1 MSRTDTW
8 KAAERAIAAKMNGER
23 TSNQGLGS
31 AVADVLTES
40 YAVEVKHR
48 AALPGWL
55 LNAVAQARRNAPR
68 GKTPLVVLHEAGSR
82 YDDALVVVRL
92 ADFQELWGD

>member
-1 MSRTDTW
+1 MSHTDTW
-8 KAAERAIAAKMNGER
+8 KAAERAIAAKMNGQR

-31 AVADVLTES
+31 ATAYVETES
-40 YAVEVKHR
+40 YAVECKHR
-48 AALPGWL
+48 QSLPGWL
-55 LNAVAQARRNAPR
+55 LDAVRQARRNAPQ

-82 YDDALVVVRL
+82 YDDALVVLRL

>member
-1 MSRTDTW
+1 MSRTTTW
-8 KAAERAIAAKMNGER
+8 KSAERAIAARLNGRR
-23 TSNQGLGS
+23 TSNAGLGT
-31 AVADVLTES
+31 AAPDVLTET

-55 LNAVAQARRNAPR
+55 LDAMRQARANAPA
-68 GKTPLVVLHEAGSR
+68 GKVPLVALHEAGSR
-82 YDDALVVVRL
+82 YDDALVVLRL

>member
-1 MSRTDTW
+1 MSHTATW
-8 KAAERAIAAKMNGER
+8 KAAERAIAARMNGQR

-31 AVADVLTES
+31 ATADVETPT
-40 YAVEVKHR
+40 YAVECKHR
-48 AALPGWL
+48 RSLPGWL
-55 LNAVAQARRNAPR
+55 LDAVAQARRNAPQ

>member
-1 MSRTDTW
+1 MSRTATW
-8 KAAERAIAAKMNGER
+8 KSAERAIAARMGGQR
-23 TSNQGLGS
+23 SSSQGLGT
-31 AVADVLTES
+31 AVADVLTET

-48 AALPGWL
+48 ETLPAWL
-55 LNAVAQARRNAPR
+55 LAAVAQARANAPQ